1 MSLLTL
7 LDDDSIHS
15 TAELADVLGTS
26 VEMVRARLERYEQ
39 LGLVKKT
46 ECSCGSGGCGS
57 CSKCRGCG
65 GEQPTLTVFW
75 ERSK

>member
-15 TAELADVLGTS
+15 TAELADILGTS
-26 VEMVRARLERYEQ
+26 VEMIRARLERYEQ

-46 ECSCGSGGCGS
+46 VCSSGGCHS
-57 CSKCRGCG
+57 CSKCKGCG
-65 GEQPTLTVFW
+65 GGTHGSAVYW

>member
-15 TAELADVLGTS
+15 TAELADILGTS

-39 LGLVKKT
+39 LGAVKKT
-46 ECSCGSGGCGS
+46 VCSCGGGCGS
-57 CSKCRGCG
+57 CSKCKGSG
-65 GEQPTLTVFW
+65 THSPTVYW